1 MELNNSYAG
10 YTRNHSLLFIGKLRN
25 RNSAFF
31 SNHKHRFRILV
42 MPRAFLKTVEI
53 YNTLRSWNCFEN
65 PSTLVLAFA
74 RASSYTLRG
83 SLQDVSLY

>member
-31 SNHKHRFRILV
+31 QITS
-42 MPRAFLKTVEI
+42 TVLE
-53 YNTLRSWNCFEN
+53 YL
-65 PSTLVLAFA
+65 
-74 RASSYTLRG
+74 
-83 SLQDVSLY
+83 